1 MNDAVLQLLRDQ
13 HQETMRRFD
22 KFESAHEEHI
32 KEDREVHK
40 LVERHTLYFNVAFLG
55 LPVLAGA
62 LIKKLGFSS

>member
-1 MNDAVLQLLRDQ
+1 
-13 HQETMRRFD
+13 MRRFD